1 MMRKLYVLWQRAED
15 SRVAD
20 VVGVA
25 LLFGLA
31 GLFLA
36 VTP

>member
-15 SRVAD
+15 CCIAD

-25 LLFGLA
+25 LLFGLL
-31 GLFLA
+31 GLFLT